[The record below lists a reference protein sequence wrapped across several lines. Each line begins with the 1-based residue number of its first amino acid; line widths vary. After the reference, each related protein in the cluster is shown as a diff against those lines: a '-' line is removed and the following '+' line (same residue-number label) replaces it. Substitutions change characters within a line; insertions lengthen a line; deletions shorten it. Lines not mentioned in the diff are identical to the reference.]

1 MQWAC
6 FNMEN
11 QMKRRFYEQLDLK
24 IENKKV
30 AIHFWIE
37 KRTSYLLKRYLNW
50 YKGTVKKNQK
60 IINC

>member
-11 QMKRRFYEQLDLK
+11 QMKRRFYGQLDLK

-30 AIHFWIE
+30 AIHFWIK

-50 YKGTVKKNQK
+50 NKGTVKKNQK